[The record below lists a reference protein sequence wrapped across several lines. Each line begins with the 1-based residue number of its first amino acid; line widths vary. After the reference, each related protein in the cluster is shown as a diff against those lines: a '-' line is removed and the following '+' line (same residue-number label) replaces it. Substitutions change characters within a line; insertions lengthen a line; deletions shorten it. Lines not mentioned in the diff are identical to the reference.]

1 MSARKSLRRTL
12 LVTALLGA
20 SLIVDARAPRRVGG
34 VGAPGRP
41 VAGVARRTT
50 RRMIRRTTIFVA
62 TLPPSCTTVVVEDV
76 TLHQCGGTYYQASG
90 TQYVVVNVD

>member
-1 MSARKSLRRTL
+1 MNARKSLRR
-12 LVTALLGA
+12 VVVAAALFGA
-20 SLIVDARAPRRVGG
+20 SLIVDARVPVRG

-50 RRMIRRTTIFVA
+50 RRMIRRSTIFVA
-62 TLPPSCTTVVVEDV
+62 TLPPACSTVVIENV
-76 TLHQCGGTYYQASG
+76 TLHQCGGTYYQPSG

>member
-1 MSARKSLRRTL
+1 MNARKPFRRAL
-12 LVTALLGA
+12 LVAALFGA
-20 SLIVDARAPRRVGG
+20 SLIVDARVPRRGVG

-76 TLHQCGGTYYQASG
+76 SLHQCGGTYYQPSG
-90 TQYVVVNVD
+90 SQYVVVNVD